1 MMKFFVQFG
10 MFGQWFETREAA
22 EQFCILAGYAFDSII
37 EMENEE
43 EA

>member
-10 MFGQWFETREAA
+10 MFGQWFESREEA
-22 EQFCILAGYAFDSII
+22 ERFCRLAGYGFDSIV